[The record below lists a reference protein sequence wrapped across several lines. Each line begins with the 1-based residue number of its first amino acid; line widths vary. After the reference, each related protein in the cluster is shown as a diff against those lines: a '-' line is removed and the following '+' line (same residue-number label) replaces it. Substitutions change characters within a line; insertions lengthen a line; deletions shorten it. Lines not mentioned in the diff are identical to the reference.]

1 MISYKD
7 IYWGES
13 TVGPHVSGSSI
24 CAVRYFSVMKS
35 KWVPATKLLLLPI
48 VPSYNIYY
56 GSVMLG
62 T

>member
-24 CAVRYFSVMKS
+24 CAVRYFVE
-35 KWVPATKLLLLPI
+35 
-48 VPSYNIYY
+48 
-56 GSVMLG
+56 
-62 T
+62 